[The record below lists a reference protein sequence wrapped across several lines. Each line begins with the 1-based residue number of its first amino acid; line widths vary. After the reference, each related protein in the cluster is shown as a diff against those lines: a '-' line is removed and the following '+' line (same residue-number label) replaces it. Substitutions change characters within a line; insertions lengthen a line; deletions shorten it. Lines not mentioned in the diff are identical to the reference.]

1 MFTSV
6 HSEFIGT
13 CDYIWF
19 SPEAP
24 VSCDTLRGHHFNGN
38 GVDGGQRDITGS
50 VGSSSGNSSASGSS
64 GNGRGNSNGS
74 GKAPQHA
81 ASEPAVEVP
90 GEAGS
95 HHRSGA
101 GGSFSSKGGDSE
113 RRPRLVPLAVL
124 APPLID
130 VLRNGLPAP
139 QWGSD
144 HVSLLC
150 EFALECPCEPS
161 QAPGTGPV
169 GASPRQDRP

>member
-19 SPEAP
+19 SSEAP
-24 VSCDTLRGHHFNGN
+24 VSCDTSRGHNFNSN
-38 GVDGGQRDITGS
+38 GVCGGQRDITGS
-50 VGSSSGNSSASGSS
+50 IGSSSGNSNSSSSGNSSAS
-64 GNGRGNSNGS
+64 GRGNSNGS

-81 ASEPAVEVP
+81 ASEPAVDVP

-95 HHRSGA
+95 HHGSGA
-101 GGSFSSKGGDSE
+101 GGSFSSKGGDGE

-124 APPLID
+124 APPHIG

-150 EFALECPCEPS
+150 EFALECPCQTS
-161 QAPGTGPV
+161 QAPGSGPV
-169 GASPRQDRP
+169 GA